1 MNIKKKRKLF
11 LLDFFD
17 MTYLKSLLFLIFS
30 VSSLDI
36 NGYLENRAS
45 QLGRYFQYLISSLS
59 RKKYTLKN
67 LDFLTLVGECSGHEL
82 DRFKENSSNRQ
93 F

>member
-17 MTYLKSLLFLIFS
+17 MTYLKSLLLLIFT

-45 QLGRYFQYLISSLS
+45 QLGRYFQYLISTLS
-59 RKKYTLKN
+59 RKSISHKS
-67 LDFLTLVGECSGHEL
+67 LDFLTLVRKFPGHEL
-82 DRFKENSSNRQ
+82 DGFLENSSNQ
-93 F
+93 KL